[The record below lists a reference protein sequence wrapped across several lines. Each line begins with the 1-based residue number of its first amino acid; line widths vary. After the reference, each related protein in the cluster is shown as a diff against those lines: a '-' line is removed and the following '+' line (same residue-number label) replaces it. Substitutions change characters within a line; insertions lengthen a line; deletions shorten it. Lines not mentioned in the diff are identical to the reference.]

1 MKPENRKS
9 LETFR
14 HCLTNRGCSENLN
27 EVLRIV
33 QEEWDP
39 YFRSDMWCDACKMRL
54 VEFAFGKMDSE
65 KKDNI
70 TVDFENNFPNNI
82 NS

>member
-1 MKPENRKS
+1 M
-9 LETFR
+9 
-14 HCLTNRGCSENLN
+14 LTNRGGSDDLN

-33 QEEWDP
+33 HEEWDP
-39 YFRSDMWCDACKMRL
+39 HYRADMWCDACKMRL
-54 VEFAFGKMDSE
+54 VDYAFAKMAQE
-65 KKDNI
+65 KQDNI